1 MVIEFVKEEN
11 MLIDTWYMT
20 MGPLAYFGV
29 MIMFYAFFVEH
40 LKEDRAMKNLW
51 VLFWPLTILC
61 AILNLPFNLFKKRI
75 ERMKRWNEGAK
86 NASRGVRA
94 IEELQDKMSEL
105 EHEVV
110 YWKNHVVEK
119 QKNKK

>member
-29 MIMFYAFFVEH
+29 MILFYAFFVED

-51 VLFWPLTILC
+51 VLFWPLTLLC

-75 ERMKRWNEGAK
+75 ERMKRWNEGAR
-86 NASRGVRA
+86 NASRRVHA

-105 EHEVV
+105 EHQVASLQE
-110 YWKNHVVEK
+110 YVVEK